1 MRRSTPLLIPSEC
14 QNMNR
19 STPHRLHQRYHAIS
33 SWVPGLVNVY
43 IAIENGPVEIV
54 DLPTNK
60 MVIVHRF
67 LYVYQLVLMMLA
79 AKRSP
84 TDPTTPTLRWPGLDI
99 GLVFL
104 SIFIGII
111 GHYEVLGR
119 AAGDGKFPVSL

>member
-1 MRRSTPLLIPSEC
+1 
-14 QNMNR
+14 MNR

-33 SWVPGLVNVY
+33 SWLPGLVNVY

-54 DLPTNK
+54 DLPMKK
-60 MVIVHRF
+60 MVLVHRF

-84 TDPTTPTLRWPGLDI
+84 TDPTTPTLRWPRLDI

-119 AAGDGKFPVSL
+119 AAGDGKFPSFTVNST